1 MTAAITGALFAIGFL
16 ILLQGLFPP
25 KPGLTARLSQ
35 FSDQELGASIVD
47 HSLVQ
52 SLAITLLQT
61 VKGDKI
67 EEFQADLAV
76 TDITFE
82 HMAMEK
88 AKAAAGAGMLVAA
101 LARYFGLINGPMGLL
116 MVIVI
121 GAILGYVAPD
131 LDLKKKATARRVE
144 FSRALTAFITL
155 LGSSISGGG
164 GITTAM
170 NDAASMGDGWVFE
183 KIRDALDTAYLEGTS
198 AWIALDKLGRH
209 LQVTSL
215 IELAGSL
222 TLAGTSG
229 ARITETLGARAE
241 SSRAKELA
249 EVRSDAEAK
258 SSQLGLPVGL
268 MLLAWALFMGYPAI
282 RGLMGQ

>member
-209 LQVTSL
+209 LQVTPL

-282 RGLMGQ
+282 RGLMG